1 MKNPF
6 HSAGKAVSS
15 ESTRGGG
22 AAGVRLRGFL
32 LGCALLA
39 GLAFVVL
46 ELREWRNTAD
56 WQERALRQEHARAT
70 RLLKEAAAV
79 REARDGVLERLEQSL
94 EERARLGSQLEEL
107 EQEREKATEQ
117 QTKLEAEMRAALE
130 SKDVTISELAG
141 KLTVNILDRVLFAS
155 GEADIKEEGQAVLRE
170 VAGFLAAMPDR
181 QIQVIGHT
189 DNIPIATARF
199 PSNWELSA
207 ARALAAVRFL
217 SEEAGVDP
225 KRLGALA
232 QGEFHPIADNSTPEG
247 RAKNR
252 RIAIVVLPEVLSRVA
267 QEPVEEVPPVPAE
280 PTEAGARE
288 ETEDDPLPGEA
299 NVPGNDSVWP

>member
-6 HSAGKAVSS
+6 HSAGKAASS

-70 RLLKEAAAV
+70 RLLQEAAAV
-79 REARDGVLERLEQSL
+79 REARDGALERLEQSL
-94 EERARLGSQLEEL
+94 EERARLGSQLKEL

-155 GEADIKEEGQAVLRE
+155 GEASIKEEGQAVLSE
-170 VAGFLAAMPDR
+170 VAGFLAAMPER

-189 DNIPIATARF
+189 DNVPIATARF

-252 RIAIVVLPEVLSRVA
+252 RIAIVVLPEILSKAA
-267 QEPVEEVPPVPAE
+267 QEPADEVASAAPEPVEAQSLNGNEDNPEGSDQGFQQP
-280 PTEAGARE
+280 EA
-288 ETEDDPLPGEA
+288 
-299 NVPGNDSVWP
+299 VWP

>member
-6 HSAGKAVSS
+6 HTTSKAAA
-15 ESTRGGG
+15 TNTAGGG
-22 AAGVRLRGFL
+22 SLAGVRLRGFL

-39 GLAFVVL
+39 GLTSVVL
-46 ELREWRNTAD
+46 ELWQWRNTAD
-56 WQERALRQEHARAT
+56 WQQRALRQGHVQVT
-70 RLLKEAAAV
+70 RLLRETAAV
-79 REARDGVLERLEQSL
+79 RESRDEAVRRVEQTSQ
-94 EERARLGSQLEEL
+94 EKARLASQLKQLEE
-107 EQEREKATEQ
+107 EREKATEQ
-117 QTKLEAEMRAALE
+117 QSKLEAEMRAALE

-155 GEADIKEEGQAVLRE
+155 GEASIKEEGQAVLSE
-170 VAGFLAAMPDR
+170 VAGFLAAMPER

-189 DNIPIATARF
+189 DNVPIATARF

-252 RIAIVVLPEVLSRVA
+252 RIAIVVLPEILSKAAREPADEVAPAVL
-267 QEPVEEVPPVPAE
+267 EPAE
-280 PTEAGARE
+280 AQYLNGSAVSPEGSKEVSGQDEA
-288 ETEDDPLPGEA
+288 
-299 NVPGNDSVWP
+299 VWP